1 MKNKIKKGIKIL
13 KEEGVGAFTS
23 RTINFFK
30 IVIRPATNR
39 FLLRNKKHV
48 IRRLKN
54 FQSNDKK
61 EVFSFIAK
69 SFFGVFAPMQVEEEF
84 LGLLK
89 IFSDKNPKVIMEIGT
104 ANGGT
109 LFCFSKLAPG
119 DAALISVDL
128 PKGKFGGG
136 YPEWETPFY
145 QAFAKDGQDLHL
157 LREDSHT
164 PETLEKVKKILAG
177 RQVDFLFIDGDHSYE
192 GVKKDFEMYSSLVRK
207 GGWWLYT
214 MWRFI

>member
-1 MKNKIKKGIKIL
+1 
-13 KEEGVGAFTS
+13 
-23 RTINFFK
+23 
-30 IVIRPATNR
+30 
-39 FLLRNKKHV
+39 
-48 IRRLKN
+48 LKN
-54 FQSNDKK
+54 FQSDDEK

-69 SFFGVFAPMQVEEEF
+69 SFFGAFAPAQIEEEF

-89 IFSDKNPKVIMEIGT
+89 IFSDTKSKVIMEIGT
-104 ANGGT
+104 MNGGT
-109 LFCFSKLAPG
+109 LFCFSKLAQS
-119 DAALISVDL
+119 DSTIISIDL
-128 PKGKFGGG
+128 PEGKFGGG
-136 YPEWETPFY
+136 YPEWKTPFY
-145 QAFAKDGQDLHL
+145 QAFAKDGQDLRL

-214 MWRFI
+214 MWRFIQKKRNVLSIIFGKK